1 MCVERMF
8 ELECWYVTGPLCGF
22 PPALSSSLEKRWWRK
37 GVHVLCHPNQSA
49 ASCLSGSSMCCTS
62 TGALEG
68 TGLVYPGNLYLFRL
82 PLQDFNVFWGPS
94 LQYWKLKIQT
104 VLMMFCGED
113 YDYAK
118 DPFSLFFM
126 DCLNLPWKY
135 ELCLQIVRWFLVIG
149 LHASYSTPSI
159 LLNFSIRGD
168 PIRG

>member
-22 PPALSSSLEKRWWRK
+22 PPALSSSVEKRSAMCFAIPTRAPHPVCLEVACAAHLQVPWK
-37 GVHVLCHPNQSA
+37 GLGWSILAICI
-49 ASCLSGSSMCCTS
+49 CLDFLYRILMCSEVQVCSTESSRFKQCSWCFV
-62 TGALEG
+62 G
-68 TGLVYPGNLYLFRL
+68 
-82 PLQDFNVFWGPS
+82 
-94 LQYWKLKIQT
+94 KIMIMQKI
-104 VLMMFCGED
+104 L
-113 YDYAK
+113 
-118 DPFSLFFM
+118 SLFFL
-126 DCLNLPWKY
+126 DCLNFPWKY